1 VAFIENPAKLHVD
14 DAKVA
19 EALSNEY
26 ARRLLAVCVKKPR
39 SVKEMEQDSQL
50 PQATVYR
57 YVTSLVEDGLMFVER
72 SAITPD
78 GKRYDLYR
86 SRVQKARIELDEGG
100 VRIFWEPLEGVHER
114 LARAWGA
121 LGGRT

>member
-1 VAFIENPAKLHVD
+1 VTRIDNPARLHVD

-19 EALSNEY
+19 AALSDEY
-26 ARRLLAVCVKKPR
+26 ARRILAVCVKKAR
-39 SVKEMEQDSQL
+39 SVKEMEQDTKL

-57 YVTSLVEDGLMFVER
+57 HVTGLMDDGLLFIER
-72 SAITPD
+72 SALTAD

-86 SRVQKARIELDEGG
+86 SRVQKARIELDDAG

-114 LARAWGA
+114 LARAWSA
-121 LGGRT
+121 LGGRI

>member
-1 VAFIENPAKLHVD
+1 MD

-19 EALSNEY
+19 AALSNEY

-39 SVKEMEQDSQL
+39 SVKEMEQDTQL

-57 YVTSLVEDGLMFVER
+57 HVTGLVDDGLLFIER

-86 SRVQKARIELDEGG
+86 SRIQKARIEMDASG
-100 VRIFWEPLEGVHER
+100 VRVAWEPVEGVEER
-114 LARAWGA
+114 LARVWNSLRGA
-121 LGGRT
+121 